1 MTKTF
6 NTLFHLINFLYIL
19 IMFMNHNNIIMDF
32 IVYYSIVIMSS

>member
-6 NTLFHLINFLYIL
+6 ISLDKFSIL
-19 IMFMNHNNIIMDF
+19 IMFMNLNNIIMDF

>member
-6 NTLFHLINFLYIL
+6 ISLDKFSIL

-32 IVYYSIVIMSS
+32 IV